1 LKHTIKNKHI
11 AVLFFILT
19 LLFVTVA
26 MTNNVFFEWAFDRH
40 HNQWSWYIR
49 PLFLIPF
56 CYFSF
61 KRNLSGIAITTF
73 CLFTSMFWFARPDIV
88 SDQVKEFLQFEKDYL
103 YGTWTSIKILMALTI
118 PISFIALALAFWKR
132 KPALGIAVVVFMA
145 VGKIAWSI
153 QNAGESGQ
161 SILAPAMIGLILCCG
176 LIYYGFKKLNQ
187 K

>member
-1 LKHTIKNKHI
+1 
-11 AVLFFILT
+11 
-19 LLFVTVA
+19 
-26 MTNNVFFEWAFDRH
+26 
-40 HNQWSWYIR
+40 
-49 PLFLIPF
+49 
-56 CYFSF
+56 
-61 KRNLSGIAITTF
+61 
-73 CLFTSMFWFARPDIV
+73 MFWFARPDIV

-103 YGTWTSIKILMALTI
+103 YGTWTSIKILIALTI